1 MNFKKLSIA
10 MAFLVMSS
18 IVLTSCNDDKKE
30 AEKMRM
36 ETEKVE
42 KEAAMK
48 AEKVEMEMKEKEEAM
63 MKEAQENS
71 IAGKAMKNE
80 SLSTLVSALQSADLA
95 NMLSEPGNYT
105 VFAPS
110 NNAFAKLPK
119 AKTDAL
125 MMPENKEML
134 TKVLQ
139 YHVVS
144 GKITSDQLATA
155 IKGGNGSYKF
165 KTVTGDELTASM
177 KGDQFMIMDG
187 TGKKAQVILGNQEA
201 SNGIVH
207 VIDNVLMA
215 KK

>member
-10 MAFLVMSS
+10 MTFLVMSTV
-18 IVLTSCNDDKKE
+18 ILTSCKDEKKE
-30 AEKMRM
+30 AEMKQM

-42 KEAAMK
+42 MENAKR
-48 AEKVEMEMKEKEEAM
+48 AESEQMEMKVKEDE
-63 MKEAQENS
+63 MKMEAQSKS
-71 IAGKAMKNE
+71 IASMAMKTDD
-80 SLSTLVSALQSADLA
+80 LSTLVTALKSADLA
-95 NMLSEPGNYT
+95 TMLSEPGNYT

-119 AKTDAL
+119 AKLDAL

-134 TKVLQ
+134 QGVLQ
-139 YHVVS
+139 YHVVA
-144 GKITSDQLATA
+144 GKIKSDQLSAA
-155 IKGGNGSYKF
+155 IKGANGNYKF

-177 KGDQFMIMDG
+177 KGDQFIITDA
-187 TGKKAQVILGNQEA
+187 TGKKAQVILGDQEA

-207 VIDNVLMA
+207 VVDAVLMA